1 MTEISYLFSLWGIDE
16 KPHPR
21 RSFIWFGFFLFGL
34 NRYSTCQMCFGY
46 VGLSNKVSPPA
57 SASAGIWCLIC
68 CKRSSTRVTLLV
80 KASSSCVRKSMCRR
94 PLGLCEEWSACNPCA
109 CFHILANVEK
119 DLVSLYYISICSI
132 MLDVPKF
139 HKLFRFY
146 KLTRIYLPSMWSLN
160 NPIASWTPSTPSLEV
175 TFDSYLYKTVQGND
189 PVGDLKLGWKTLSSL
204 YKYNNQTL
212 GLALGSILENLTF
225 DRTILT
231 CLSWLYVMVGTK
243 ARLEKAG
250 FLHRPL

>member
-1 MTEISYLFSLWGIDE
+1 MLDLLQKIFYTSDAARE
-16 KPHPR
+16 
-21 RSFIWFGFFLFGL
+21 SF
-34 NRYSTCQMCFGY
+34 
-46 VGLSNKVSPPA
+46 VE
-57 SASAGIWCLIC
+57 
-68 CKRSSTRVTLLV
+68 
-80 KASSSCVRKSMCRR
+80 
-94 PLGLCEEWSACNPCA
+94 LCEEEYVQKVSWPLRGVERMQSLCLFSYFFSKCRERLSLT
-109 CFHILANVEK
+109 IL
-119 DLVSLYYISICSI
+119 YIYMQRNI

-146 KLTRIYLPSMWSLN
+146 KLTRIYLPIMYSLN
-160 NPIASWTPSTPSLEV
+160 HPIASWTPSTPSLEV

-231 CLSWLYVMVGTK
+231 CLS
-243 ARLEKAG
+243 
-250 FLHRPL
+250 

>member
-1 MTEISYLFSLWGIDE
+1 MAFARSGFFARNPCCLFSY
-16 KPHPR
+16 
-21 RSFIWFGFFLFGL
+21 FL
-34 NRYSTCQMCFGY
+34 
-46 VGLSNKVSPPA
+46 
-57 SASAGIWCLIC
+57 
-68 CKRSSTRVTLLV
+68 
-80 KASSSCVRKSMCRR
+80 
-94 PLGLCEEWSACNPCA
+94 
-109 CFHILANVEK
+109 LANVEK

-146 KLTRIYLPSMWSLN
+146 KLTRIYLPIVMYSLN
-160 NPIASWTPSTPSLEV
+160 HPIASWTPSTPSLEV

-231 CLSWLYVMVGTK
+231 CLS
-243 ARLEKAG
+243 
-250 FLHRPL
+250 

>member
-1 MTEISYLFSLWGIDE
+1 
-16 KPHPR
+16 
-21 RSFIWFGFFLFGL
+21 
-34 NRYSTCQMCFGY
+34 
-46 VGLSNKVSPPA
+46 
-57 SASAGIWCLIC
+57 
-68 CKRSSTRVTLLV
+68 
-80 KASSSCVRKSMCRR
+80 
-94 PLGLCEEWSACNPCA
+94 
-109 CFHILANVEK
+109 
-119 DLVSLYYISICSI
+119 

-139 HKLFRFY
+139 HKLFRFD
-146 KLTRIYLPSMWSLN
+146 KLTRIYLPIMYSQN
-160 NPIASWTPSTPSLEV
+160 NLIASWTPSTPSLEV

-231 CLSWLYVMVGTK
+231 CLSWLYAMVGTK

-250 FLHRPL
+250 FLHRPLQCAGLILYQCRQHISPVSPTCSACGYQAFLHKSPIVSHTHI

>member
-1 MTEISYLFSLWGIDE
+1 
-16 KPHPR
+16 
-21 RSFIWFGFFLFGL
+21 
-34 NRYSTCQMCFGY
+34 
-46 VGLSNKVSPPA
+46 
-57 SASAGIWCLIC
+57 
-68 CKRSSTRVTLLV
+68 
-80 KASSSCVRKSMCRR
+80 
-94 PLGLCEEWSACNPCA
+94 
-109 CFHILANVEK
+109 
-119 DLVSLYYISICSI
+119 
-132 MLDVPKF
+132 MLDVPNF

-146 KLTRIYLPSMWSLN
+146 KLTRIYLPIMYSLN

-250 FLHRPL
+250 FLHRPLCAGLIFYQCTQHISPVSPTCSACGWVVQPSSNQVGQRSAQAFLHR